1 MTTTVRPVPAGRES
15 LPRPSARARAA
26 DHAWIVGVIVV
37 ANAVVVVG
45 LWLRHGGLANATG
58 PGGLATAAGQL
69 TGLIGTYAVLL
80 QLLLMARVP
89 WLERWIGFDRLAL
102 WHRWNGFAAVSL
114 LVAHTVLIT
123 MGYAASNRESLVGQT
138 RDFISHYPDVLL
150 AFVGLALLIGVAAT
164 SVQIARHRLSRE
176 SWYFVHLYAYL
187 AVALGFAHQLAVGSD
202 FATDSAARAWWVA
215 LYVVTIGSI
224 VVWRVGEPLRF
235 NARHALRVSSV
246 DREAPG
252 VVSIYLTGRALDRI
266 HAQAGQFFLWR
277 FLTRD
282 SWWQAHPFSLSAK
295 PTGRRLRITV
305 KELGDFTK
313 HLQRIRKGTR
323 VFAEGPYGT
332 FTAELQTRR
341 RVLLIAGGIGITPL
355 RALLETLRAERPG
368 DIMLLYRV
376 IGTDDVLFV
385 DELKKLESTRG
396 VMIRV
401 LTGEEIGDDQTDRLG
416 LPAIARHVPD
426 VRERDVFVCGPPGLV
441 DVVCRRLRLL
451 DVPSGRIHFERFA
464 Y

>member
-1 MTTTVRPVPAGRES
+1 M
-15 LPRPSARARAA
+15 
-26 DHAWIVGVIVV
+26 
-37 ANAVVVVG
+37 
-45 LWLRHGGLANATG
+45 
-58 PGGLATAAGQL
+58 
-69 TGLIGTYAVLL
+69 
-80 QLLLMARVP
+80 
-89 WLERWIGFDRLAL
+89 
-102 WHRWNGFAAVSL
+102 
-114 LVAHTVLIT
+114 
-123 MGYAASNRESLVGQT
+123 
-138 RDFISHYPDVLL
+138 
-150 AFVGLALLIGVAAT
+150 
-164 SVQIARHRLSRE
+164 
-176 SWYFVHLYAYL
+176 
-187 AVALGFAHQLAVGSD
+187 
-202 FATDSAARAWWVA
+202 
-215 LYVVTIGSI
+215 
-224 VVWRVGEPLRF
+224 
-235 NARHALRVSSV
+235 
-246 DREAPG
+246 
-252 VVSIYLTGRALDRI
+252 
-266 HAQAGQFFLWR
+266 
-277 FLTRD
+277 
-282 SWWQAHPFSLSAK
+282 SAK

-396 VMIRV
+396 VTIRV

-416 LPAIARHVPD
+416 VPTIARHVPD